1 MCRGDLEDKAFVDAP
16 DRSIELCILADAFTN
31 DEEERLCFPKA
42 IGTDDHEQRKDRG
55 ILDPLMDVSILRIVR
70 FAVPVVGIWFCGPL
84 LSVID
89 TSLVGMLSGTVQQA
103 ALQPAVAVTDYTAR
117 LMVRQTNSIDR
128 HDENPTNRM

>member
-1 MCRGDLEDKAFVDAP
+1 MCRGDLEDKPFLGGP
-16 DRSIELCILADAFTN
+16 DRSIELCIIADAFTDD

-42 IGTDDHEQRKDRG
+42 IAADDHEQRKDRG
-55 ILDPLMDVSILRIVR
+55 VVDPLMEVSILRIIR

-117 LMVRQTNSIDR
+117 LMVRPMNLTDR
-128 HDENPTNRM
+128 HDENPTH